1 MDSFKILIFELNG
14 ENYALDIK
22 DIERI
27 LGYEEPTKLPDN
39 LPFVKGVI
47 NYENGILPVISL
59 SKKFGFKEAKDL
71 NLQKIIVLKREIN
84 NFGIIVDNV
93 YEVRDVNIDSLET
106 SVLSSSIINKR
117 YIKGLIRLDGKIIIV
132 LDVEEILSEEEE
144 EELF

>member
-1 MDSFKILIFELNG
+1 M
-14 ENYALDIK
+14 
-22 DIERI
+22 
-27 LGYEEPTKLPDN
+27 
-39 LPFVKGVI
+39 
-47 NYENGILPVISL
+47 
-59 SKKFGFKEAKDL
+59 